1 MRRVNDLFRRAP
13 LQEYPDYS
21 TSHLHAGEA
30 YSARFRER
38 PGRAAMWLLEQE
50 LIRKIFTR
58 LAPAR
63 TLDFATGTGRIA
75 AELEQCLP
83 DCELHGIDISEDMLA
98 MARSRCQRVVFR
110 AMDGRQAIDEF
121 GREAF
126 DAIAAFRFFP
136 NADRQLREEVAE
148 QIAALTKPGGHVVLN
163 NHRGFWSPS
172 YIAMRAIGNSAGN
185 FGSRNSDIKALFL
198 KRGFVCMRRYSIGV
212 WPQTDFR
219 AALLPWP
226 IALALER
233 FNMRLLSGIHGL
245 GYNTIFIF
253 KKVTQA

>member
-1 MRRVNDLFRRAP
+1 MRRVSDLFRRAP

-21 TSHLHAGEA
+21 SSHLHAAEA

-50 LIRKIFTR
+50 LIRKIFAKIAPTR
-58 LAPAR
+58 A
-63 TLDFATGTGRIA
+63 LDFATGTGRIA

-83 DCELHGIDISEDMLA
+83 ECELHGIDISDDMLA
-98 MARSRCQRVVFR
+98 MARSRCPRVAFQ
-110 AMDGRQAIDEF
+110 AMDGRQALKEF

-136 NADRQLREEVAE
+136 NADPLLREEVAD

-163 NHRGFWSPS
+163 NHRSFWSPS
-172 YIAMRAIGNSAGN
+172 YIALRAIGNSAGN
-185 FGSRNSDIKALFL
+185 FGSRNSDIKNLFL
-198 KRGFVCMRRYSIGV
+198 KRGFVCTRKYSIGV

-226 IALALER
+226 TAIALER
-233 FNMRLLSGIHGL
+233 FNMRYLSGMHSL
-245 GYNTIFIF
+245 GYNTVFVF
-253 KKVTQA
+253 KKVAPV